1 MEIQVT
7 LHGIMR
13 DYLPREAKGKT
24 TLELPTGAT
33 IEDVLAALKIERTI
47 NGAVNGEQVEVTHG
61 LQEGDEVQIFRPI
74 GGG

>member
-13 DYLPREAKGKT
+13 DYLPRRAKGKT
-24 TLELPTGAT
+24 TLALPEGAT
-33 IEDVLAALKIERTI
+33 IADALQILKIERTI
-47 NGAVNGEQVEVTHG
+47 NGAVNGEQVEVSHQ
-61 LQEGDEVQIFRPI
+61 LQDGDELQIFRPI

>member
-1 MEIQVT
+1 MEIQII

-24 TLELPTGAT
+24 TLELPSGAT

-47 NGAVNGEQVEVTHG
+47 NGVVNGEQVELTHV
-61 LQEGDEVQIFRPI
+61 LQEGDEVQVFRPI

>member
-24 TLELPTGAT
+24 TLELPPGAT
-33 IEDVLAALKIERTI
+33 IEAVLAALKIERTI
-47 NGAVNGEQVEVTHG
+47 NGAVNGEQVEVTHV